1 MKIENGIEYISL
13 FEYTGK
19 GNGKEVGGKVF
30 AAAKHSGVKV
40 LSQEIESKTWNGKVI
55 LYPKHWLGENFD
67 KIKNELSV
75 VKQTNDDDL
84 PF

>member
-1 MKIENGIEYISL
+1 MKVEDGIEYISL

-19 GNGKEVGGKVF
+19 GNGKDLGGKIY
-30 AAAKHSGVKV
+30 AAAKNSGIKV
-40 LSQEIESKTWNGKVI
+40 LDQNIESKTWNGKVI
-55 LYPKHWLGENFD
+55 IYPKHWLSENFD

-75 VKQTNDDDL
+75 VKQTENDDL